1 MKNYSNHSS
10 ESNTQDYELDGVTL
24 AEISEFVIY
33 EVLSA
38 LISLVIVSTSS
49 LVIYRIKK
57 AQTKN
62 VRSDFAFICLS
73 VSDIGVGFFS
83 GPIQGFMHYYIRSPQ
98 KTPFFLLIISNFFYF
113 FPYIFS
119 CLFTAV
125 IALDRFFVITQDRK
139 YKDLITLKILKVI
152 AIILF
157 LCSFINS
164 CIITVHN
171 MQSRRYSTGWMKDL
185 STGYSIAPM
194 VIFVLASLSTF
205 IVILTHLFILHFA
218 SKTSS
223 LKQLRKHHDKNRNR
237 KRLKNTIIGICIS
250 QLILVTPY
258 LVCRFA
264 AHRIPDK
271 LFFTIET
278 WQGLLA
284 SCQCF
289 SNALIIL
296 RNKKS
301 PKISK
306 QIDRKAILITGISRM
321 KLWF

>member
-1 MKNYSNHSS
+1 
-10 ESNTQDYELDGVTL
+10 
-24 AEISEFVIY
+24 
-33 EVLSA
+33 
-38 LISLVIVSTSS
+38 
-49 LVIYRIKK
+49 
-57 AQTKN
+57 
-62 VRSDFAFICLS
+62 
-73 VSDIGVGFFS
+73 
-83 GPIQGFMHYYIRSPQ
+83 
-98 KTPFFLLIISNFFYF
+98 
-113 FPYIFS
+113 
-119 CLFTAV
+119 
-125 IALDRFFVITQDRK
+125 
-139 YKDLITLKILKVI
+139 
-152 AIILF
+152 
-157 LCSFINS
+157 
-164 CIITVHN
+164 

-278 WQGLLA
+278 WLGLLA